1 MGKTEKIEAMIEGGK
16 ASAAPPLGPALGPL
30 GVNIGQVVAEINKVT
45 ADFKGVKVP
54 VKVIVDTSDKTFT
67 VEVGTPPTSGL
78 IKKELGLESGSG
90 IPNKNKVGNIAME
103 QVIKI
108 AKMKRTALH
117 ARTFK
122 SAVKQVI
129 GSCSSLGILVE
140 SKDAKLTSK
149 DVDKGMYDDL
159 IKKEVSEPSPQ
170 KLEEL
175 KTHLLNVQSAY
186 QKEQERLKALEAE
199 KAAAEEA
206 AKAAAGATTPTAA
219 APVAGA
225 TPAVAGTAKAPAIA
239 EKKPAAEKK
248 K

>member
-1 MGKTEKIEAMIEGGK
+1 MGKKEKVEAMIEGGK
-16 ASAAPPLGPALGPL
+16 ASAAPPLGPALGPM
-30 GVNIGQVVAEINKVT
+30 GVNIGQVIAEINKVT

-54 VKVIVDTSDKTFT
+54 VKVIIDTSDKSFEI
-67 VEVGTPPTSGL
+67 EVGTPPTSGL
-78 IKKELGLESGSG
+78 IKKELGLELGSG

-103 QVIKI
+103 QVIKV
-108 AKMKRTALH
+108 AKMKRASLH

-140 SKDAKLTSK
+140 NKEAKLASK

-159 IKKEVSEPSPQ
+159 IKKEASEPSAE
-170 KLEEL
+170 KLSAL
-175 KTHLLNVQSAY
+175 KEHLSSVQSAY
-186 QKEQERLKALEAE
+186 QKEVERLKALEAE

-206 AKAAAGATTPTAA
+206 AKAAAVAATPAAAAPTAA
-219 APVAGA
+219 AGA
-225 TPAVAGTAKAPAIA
+225 AKAPAAAAVA